1 MPLPLRE
8 YYPIERASELLECTV
23 DDLLH
28 WGGSGNIRLCLML
41 HNVNAICFFDFSI
54 FEEIIK
60 DFKIPRVENNDK
72 INRFIELYY
81 VVYEFYKKNELNFIN
96 ELKCKTYGDVAI
108 MFLTG
113 VERQGIRVSNISDIK
128 NKKYDFE
135 FMPNYI
141 SNFIDGEDAECY
153 HLIKAPVK
161 LNGFFPLRRRFYEYE
176 KLGVISCVGKT
187 KYVAIS
193 SLDFSLDLEVVDNL
207 EFYINDLFILKD
219 DFIKIVNTSKKGGE
233 LTKMPGYEHFVI
245 YDEKNK
251 NKNKNKSLTDAR
263 NSATARLIAKA
274 LIIKYLPKVKD
285 NPAKLA
291 AVLEGE
297 IKEAGLGAVSV
308 SKDTVSRWMK
318 ED

>member
-8 YYPIERASELLECTV
+8 YYPIERAAELLECTV
-23 DDLLH
+23 DDLVH
-28 WGGSGNIRLCLML
+28 WGENGNIRLCLML
-41 HNVNAICFFDFSI
+41 HKVNAICFFDFSI

-60 DFKIPRVENNDK
+60 DFKILKAENNDK
-72 INRFIELYY
+72 VNRFIESYY
-81 VVYEFYKKNELNFIN
+81 TVYEFYKKNEMAFIN
-96 ELKCKTYGDVAI
+96 ELKCKVYGDVAI

-113 VERQGIRVSNISDIK
+113 FRRQGIEVSNINDIK
-128 NKKYDFE
+128 SKKWNFE

-141 SNFIDGEDAECY
+141 SDFIDGEDAECY
-153 HLIKAPVK
+153 NLIKTPVV
-161 LNGFFPLRRRFYEYE
+161 LNGFFPLRRDFYIYK
-176 KLGVISCVGKT
+176 KLGVISCTEKT
-187 KYVAIS
+187 KYIKIS
-193 SLDFSLDLEVVDNL
+193 SLDFSLNFEVVDNL

-219 DFIKIVNTSKKGGE
+219 DFIKIVNNSKKGGE

-245 YDEKNK
+245 YDEKN
-251 NKNKNKSLTDAR
+251 NNKNKSFTDVR

-297 IKEAGLGAVSV
+297 IKEAGLGDVSV